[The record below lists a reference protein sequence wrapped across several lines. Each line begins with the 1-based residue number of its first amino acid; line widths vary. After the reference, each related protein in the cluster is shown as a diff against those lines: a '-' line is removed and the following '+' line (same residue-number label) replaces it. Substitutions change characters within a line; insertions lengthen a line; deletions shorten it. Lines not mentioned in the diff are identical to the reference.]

1 MILDFQND
9 TAKAL
14 RETVQLA
21 TTSSGHY
28 TIPPRQIIASM
39 GKPDEYKF
47 VLISKEDQ
55 SNEYI
60 AKKRH
65 RQFAHPSLNQVVSLI
80 NNAGTP
86 WSENKELVTELK
98 GISN

>member
-1 MILDFQND
+1 
-9 TAKAL
+9 
-14 RETVQLA
+14 
-21 TTSSGHY
+21 
-28 TIPPRQIIASM
+28 M

>member
-1 MILDFQND
+1 MILDFQSD

-14 RETVQLA
+14 GETVQLA

-47 VLISKEDQ
+47 VLIPKEEQ
-55 SNEYI
+55 TNEYL
-60 AKKRH
+60 AKKLH
-65 RQFAHPSLNQVVSLI
+65 RQFAHPSLNQVLSLI
-80 NNAGTP
+80 NKAGIP
-86 WSENKELVTELK
+86 ENE
-98 GISN
+98 N